1 VRELRILEEGI
12 DIWRVLGERWRA
24 LAAAAIEA
32 RGVFTVALSGGRT
45 PVGFYCYLSRQSGL
59 PWEETEIFQV
69 DERHVP
75 RESED
80 SNYAMIH
87 SSLLGGGKVRPR
99 GVHSVEVTGSEASA
113 SARRYEDEL
122 RSFFG
127 RGETGWPVFDL
138 VLLGIG
144 GDGHTASLFPGG
156 SELDER
162 EKWVIASRPA
172 SSTHERITL
181 TLPVLNACRHGAFL
195 VTGKEKAEMVR
206 KVWEGGEDPRIP
218 ASLVRPRESLV
229 IYADRGSGSCS

>member
-1 VRELRILEEGI
+1 MRELRIFEEAI
-12 DIWRVLGERWRA
+12 DIWRVLAERWRD
-24 LAAAAIEA
+24 LAAAAINT

-59 PWEETEIFQV
+59 PWEGTEIFQV

-80 SNYAMIH
+80 SNYAMIR

-99 GVHSVEVTGSEASA
+99 GVHPAEIAGSEAAA

-127 RGETGWPVFDL
+127 KGEMGWPVFDL

-172 SSTHERITL
+172 SSAHERITL
-181 TLPVLNACRHGAFL
+181 TLPVLNACRHAAFL
-195 VTGKEKAEMVR
+195 VTGREKSEMVR
-206 KVWEGGEDPRIP
+206 KVWEGGGDPHIP

-229 IYADRGSGSCS
+229 IYADRGGGACT